1 MIGWYSMSQKNQT
14 LEGAAARYAESCV
27 KTGEPLKDLATA
39 FLDGYWTCQRDM
51 LGSMV
56 VPVGN
61 RWWYYD
67 ADVIKGGLHAADKK
81 GTQD

>member
-1 MIGWYSMSQKNQT
+1 MSQKNQT

-56 VPVGN
+56 VPLGN
-61 RWWYYD
+61 RWWYHD
-67 ADVIKGGLHAADKK
+67 AEVVKGGLNATHKK
-81 GTQD
+81 VT